1 MENHTSL
8 VDTAQSMLQAVAL
21 ARQVL
26 VHKDNFKRFSA
37 SLEKT
42 AIFLQELSKFKVK
55 NSETV
60 SRALEALKPEVDAAK
75 QLAAD
80 CSNGNKIYLLLS
92 CKKIVEKMESTSKS
106 MSRAMALFPLDS
118 LDVSPQTNQWL
129 LNLCK
134 NMEEAQYQV
143 SAMEE
148 EILQKVET
156 GLEDRRATDRSFA
169 SNLLLLIAESV
180 GISSEECD
188 DLKMEFESFKND
200 IQHIESRNEA
210 LRMEQIILMLE
221 NADLV
226 TTPKEKEMKYFTKR
240 NSLGRQLLEPLQS
253 FFCPITGD
261 IMMDPVETSSGYT
274 FEREAIEKWLAL
286 GNSLCPLTKTPL
298 SKLSVRPNRTLRQ
311 SIEEWKNR
319 NIMISIASMKPEIQ
333 SSDNQEVVNCLA
345 KLHELCEKGELH
357 REWVVMEDYIP
368 IIAGL
373 LHDKNSET
381 RLHALAILFSLAKD
395 SDNNKEA
402 IANHNDSIRLVVYS
416 LARKVEEST
425 RALQLLL
432 ELSRIENVRNLIG
445 DAQGGILLLVTLAN
459 SDDAQASKYAQEL
472 LDSLSFNDKNVV
484 EMARAKFFRPLL
496 QRLFEGPV
504 AIQVIM
510 ADTLADLELT
520 DHDKQC
526 LSRDGALKPLL
537 QMLQLDDIEVK
548 SVAVRALDNLSG
560 VASNGIQL
568 IKEGAKSQLFEL
580 LFCHA
585 LSQLRQHVARIIMH
599 LAMSTASPDASADQ
613 IRLLE
618 TEEDIFKLFSL
629 VSFTGPDTQETL
641 LHTFHALCRSPSGLD
656 IRRELR
662 QISAVKIL
670 VQLCELDDLA
680 VRANAVK
687 LLYYL
692 TEDGY
697 HPTFEEHVNR
707 RCITTLVKII
717 NTSDCKDEKA
727 ATMGVISRLPHNPQ
741 MSQDLSEC
749 GALEVIFDCL
759 RNVRAAHEKEVVE
772 NAAEALCRFTV
783 PSNLEWQKRVAE
795 AGIVPVLV
803 KLLASGAPP
812 TKRNAA
818 ISLKQLS
825 ESSSSLTTPVK
836 TNGFL
841 SCCFAP
847 SGEGICPVHT
857 GICSTETS
865 FCLLEAGAVRPL
877 VMVLGEQD
885 APACEASL
893 DAILTLIEGVQL
905 QNGCKV
911 LEDAGAVVLIIKLL
925 NSSCSSLQE
934 KTLGALQR
942 IFRLVDFKTKY
953 GKSAQMSLVDITQ
966 RGSSSTKSLA
976 AKILAQ
982 LNVLNEQSS
991 FFDGT

>member
-1 MENHTSL
+1 MENHRSL
-8 VDTAQSMLQAVAL
+8 VDTAESMLQAVAL
-21 ARQVL
+21 ARQAL
-26 VHKDNFKRFSA
+26 VHKENFKKFSA

-55 NSETV
+55 NSESV
-60 SRALEALKPEVDAAK
+60 NRALEGLQSEVEAAK
-75 QLAAD
+75 QLAAE

-92 CKKIVEKMESTSKS
+92 GKKIVEKMESTSKS
-106 MSRAMALFPLDS
+106 MSRAMALFPLAS

-134 NMEEAQYQV
+134 NMEEAQYHL
-143 SAMEE
+143 SPMEE
-148 EILQKVET
+148 EILHKIET
-156 GLEDRRATDRSFA
+156 GVQDRTTDRSFA
-169 SNLLLLIAESV
+169 SNLLLLIAESL
-180 GISSEECD
+180 GIPSQEN
-188 DLKMEFESFKND
+188 DLKEEFENFKND
-200 IQHIESRNEA
+200 IQSRNEA
-210 LRMEQIILMLE
+210 LRMEQIILLLE
-221 NADLV
+221 NADVV

-253 FFCPITGD
+253 FYCPITAD
-261 IMMDPVETSSGYT
+261 IMRDPVETSSGYT

-286 GNSLCPLTKTPL
+286 GNGLCPLTKTPL
-298 SKLSVRPNRTLRQ
+298 TKLSVRPNRTLRQ

-319 NIMISIASMKPEIQ
+319 NIMITIASMKPEIQ
-333 SSDNQEVVNCLA
+333 SRDEEQVLPSLK
-345 KLHELCEKGELH
+345 KLSELCEKSELH

-368 IIAGL
+368 IVTAL
-373 LHDKNSET
+373 LHAKNSEI
-381 RLHALAILFSLAKD
+381 RLHALAILCSLAKD
-395 SDNNKEA
+395 SDDNKEA
-402 IANHNDSIRLVVYS
+402 IANVKDSITYVVYS
-416 LARKVEEST
+416 LARKVEESML
-425 RALQLLL
+425 ALQLIL
-432 ELSRIENVRNLIG
+432 ELSRIVNVRNLIG

-472 LDSLSFNDKNVV
+472 LDTLAFLDQNVV
-484 EMARAKFFRPLL
+484 RMARAKFFGPLL
-496 QRLFEGPV
+496 QRLFEGSV

-526 LSRDGALKPLL
+526 LSRGGALKALL
-537 QMLQLDDIEVK
+537 QMLELDDIEVK
-548 SVAVRALDNLSG
+548 SAAVRALENLSG
-560 VASNGIQL
+560 VAPNGLQL
-568 IKEGAKSQLFEL
+568 IKQGAKTPLFEL

-585 LSQLRQHVARIIMH
+585 ASKLRLHVAKTIMH
-599 LAMSTASPDASADQ
+599 LAMSTASMEASEDQ
-613 IRLLE
+613 IRLME

-629 VSFTGPDTQETL
+629 VSYTGPEMQETL
-641 LHTFHALCRSPSGLD
+641 LLTFHALCRSPSGLD
-656 IRRELR
+656 VRRELR

-670 VQLCELDDLA
+670 VHLCELDDLA

-687 LLYYL
+687 LLCYL
-692 TEDGY
+692 TEDGD
-697 HPTFEEHVNR
+697 HQTFEEHVNR
-707 RCITTLVKII
+707 RCITTLIRII
-717 NTSDCKDEKA
+717 KTSDSEDEKA
-727 ATMGVISRLPHNPQ
+727 AAMGIISRLPHNSQ
-741 MSQDLSEC
+741 MSQDLSQC

-759 RNVRAAHEKEVVE
+759 KNEKEVVE
-772 NAAEALCRFTV
+772 NAAEALCRFTAT
-783 PSNLEWQKRVAE
+783 SNLEQQKRVAE
-795 AGIVPVLV
+795 AGIIPVLV

-825 ESSSSLTTPVK
+825 ESSSKLTIPVK
-836 TNGFL
+836 TNSLL

-847 SGEGICPVHT
+847 SEGICAVHL

-877 VMVLGEQD
+877 VMLLGEQD
-885 APACEASL
+885 ASACEASL

-911 LEDAGAVVLIIKLL
+911 LEEAGAIVPIIKLL
-925 NSSCSSLQE
+925 TSSCSSLQE

-966 RGSSSTKSLA
+966 RGSSTTKSLA